1 MNDRFAETEVNDLPV
16 AVQRY
21 FRAAVAP
28 GTPLVTSIAITM
40 RGHIRIGRWLPFTAT
55 ELLDPHNGFEWRA
68 RVGRR
73 LIVGSDHYARGR
85 AEMHWKLLGLIP
97 IVHADGRDVAR
108 SSAGRCGAESLW
120 VPPALLPRVGV
131 VWESDDESSITARF
145 DVDDTPVV
153 LRHRL
158 DEHAHVAS
166 IEFDRWGNPD
176 RTGTWGWHPFGGDV
190 HAHRTFGGLTIPSR
204 GAFGWHYG
212 TDRWADGEFFRY
224 EITDLRPGDVLTGAS
239 SHRYGRAIAARRTPR
254 LKGVPVSRNV

>member
-1 MNDRFAETEVNDLPV
+1 
-16 AVQRY
+16 
-21 FRAAVAP
+21 
-28 GTPLVTSIAITM
+28 
-40 RGHIRIGRWLPFTAT
+40 
-55 ELLDPHNGFEWRA
+55 
-68 RVGRR
+68 VG
-73 LIVGSDHYARGR
+73 
-85 AEMHWKLLGLIP
+85 
-97 IVHADGRDVAR
+97 
-108 SSAGRCGAESLW
+108 
-120 VPPALLPRVGV
+120 
-131 VWESDDESSITARF
+131 SDDESSITARF

-224 EITDLRPGDVLTGAS
+224 EITDLRPADVLTGAS